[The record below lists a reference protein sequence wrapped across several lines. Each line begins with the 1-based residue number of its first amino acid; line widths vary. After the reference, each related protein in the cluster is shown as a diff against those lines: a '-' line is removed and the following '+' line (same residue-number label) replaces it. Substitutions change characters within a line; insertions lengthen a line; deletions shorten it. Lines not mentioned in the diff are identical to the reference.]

1 MKNWIKT
8 GAPWIWITASAI
20 SVSLIAILLVL
31 LLIGWKGLNYFWPM
45 PIYEWETVNQQT
57 IIGQVYQ
64 TTSMTPSAVDEER
77 FERLTVKVAN
87 KEVNQADFIAIDTN
101 TLVSETL
108 PTDIAVLK
116 RRNNGDFF
124 GKVTSISTADGVQNK
139 DLSEKIALEIE
150 RADIIRDEIDELI
163 NTVVRPNGWRL
174 EELEKTM
181 SSISKWNALPESE
194 RELIQGYV
202 NDLKNNLINAENYIQ
217 SLVQSLSDT
226 VFTIEDMNGTVS
238 LIPLSDVLDAWY
250 PNNMSYVEKW
260 QHWAGQM
267 VRFLVDDPREANSEG
282 GVFPAIF
289 GTILLVLIM
298 SIIVMPLGVLGAVY
312 LHEYAKDNRFTRILR
327 IAVVNLAGVPSIV
340 YGVFGL
346 GFFVYTL
353 GGSIDQ
359 VLFSNRLPAPTFGT
373 PGLLWSALTMALMTL
388 PVVIVSTEEGLARV
402 PQSIRDGS
410 SALGATQFETIWH
423 LVLPMARPALLTG
436 LILAVARAAGEV
448 APLML
453 VGVAKLAPT
462 LPIDGQ
468 FPYLHLERNFMHL
481 GFHIYDVG
489 FQTSNIEAA
498 RPLVYATS
506 FLLVTVIIGLNMT
519 AIRIRNSLRE
529 RYQSFE
535 AS

>member
-20 SVSLIAILLVL
+20 SISLIAILVVL

-45 PIYEWETVNQQT
+45 PVYEWKTANQQT
-57 IIGQVYQ
+57 IIGQIYQ
-64 TTSMTPSAVDEER
+64 TTAMDPLAPDSIGFD
-77 FERLTVKVAN
+77 RLTVKIAN
-87 KEVNQADFIAIDTN
+87 KEVNQADFIALDTH
-101 TLVSETL
+101 TLSNQSL
-108 PTDIAVLK
+108 PTDIAVFK

-124 GKVTSISTADGVQNK
+124 GRVTSIATKEGIQEK
-139 DLSEKIALEIE
+139 DIAETISLELE
-150 RADIIRDEIDELI
+150 RANIIRDEIDELI
-163 NTVVRPNGWRL
+163 NSVVRPDGWRL

-181 SSISKWNALPESE
+181 SSISKWSALSELE
-194 RELIQGYV
+194 RERIQNHV
-202 NDLKNNLINAENYIQ
+202 QDLKSNLINAENYIQ

-226 VFTIEDMNGTVS
+226 IFTIKDMNGKAT
-238 LIPLSDVLDAWY
+238 LIPLSDVLDVWY
-250 PNNMSYVEKW
+250 PNNMSYLDKW

-267 VRFLVDDPREANSEG
+267 VLFLVDDPREANSEG

-298 SIIVMPLGVLGAVY
+298 SVIVMPLGVLGAVY
-312 LHEYAKDNRFTRILR
+312 LHEYATDNRFTRILR

-346 GFFVYTL
+346 GFFVYTV

-506 FLLVTVIIGLNMT
+506 FLLVAVIIGLNMT
-519 AIRIRNSLRE
+519 AIKIRNSLRE